1 VARQWNL
8 PAGVVD
14 AMRYHH
20 GSAACPEAHRETV
33 QCVELANYVCS
44 AKGHSSVGLQL
55 VKFPGDVVSAF
66 ALRKEDFLVI
76 AEDFDRELSMNS
88 TLFQL

>member
-1 VARQWNL
+1 
-8 PAGVVD
+8 
-14 AMRYHH
+14 
-20 GSAACPEAHRETV
+20 
-33 QCVELANYVCS
+33 
-44 AKGHSSVGLQL
+44 LQL